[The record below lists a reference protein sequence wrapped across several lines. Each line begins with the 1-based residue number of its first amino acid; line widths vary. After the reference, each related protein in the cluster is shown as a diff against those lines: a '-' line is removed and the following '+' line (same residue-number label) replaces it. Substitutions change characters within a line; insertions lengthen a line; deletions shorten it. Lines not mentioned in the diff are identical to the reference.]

1 MNDIVGNAFGPAYGH
16 PCWNVKPGVGGFLT
30 MEFGNPTLPVHALLP
45 TAQAEGVPRR
55 GAVVHGEW
63 HLWVYCCEWVVR
75 TDGKEIG
82 HSNLNGRGF
91 ALTPR
96 LSNKVENCQKYLF
109 ISIYSCVLCT

>member
-30 MEFGNPTLPVHALLP
+30 MEFGNPTLPVHAPLP

-75 TDGKEIG
+75 TDGKRIG
-82 HSNLNGRGF
+82 HDNLNGRGF
-91 ALTPR
+91 ALTPQPP
-96 LSNKVENCQKYLF
+96 LPNGVGEG
-109 ISIYSCVLCT
+109 VGG